1 VQYNDTF
8 ECIKQKILDKE
19 GIPVQRQRLMY
30 SGKIMFNYKHLNDH
44 NIQMEATLH
53 LITRLPAS
61 EIDKFVPIA
70 TTKQEIRLFGT
81 LPEDIT
87 QHTIQFMDITSLIAF
102 SLTSKNS
109 YNLVNKDYRIWE
121 RIGTSYNIGDTK
133 LDCLYWLDDS
143 FQPIKDG
150 KAEKK
155 RKA

>member
-1 VQYNDTF
+1 M
-8 ECIKQKILDKE
+8 
-19 GIPVQRQRLMY
+19 P
-30 SGKIMFNYKHLNDH
+30 
-44 NIQMEATLH
+44 
-53 LITRLPAS
+53 
-61 EIDKFVPIA
+61 
-70 TTKQEIRLFGT
+70 
-81 LPEDIT
+81 
-87 QHTIQFMDITSLIAF
+87 MDITSLIAF

-155 RKA
+155 RKAIERLLLPKAINNEYNNSSDINCELVVNGSAIASIIKNSFYMNHHFA